1 MLSFDSSLM
10 NVYRQ
15 AMMSFPTSSPSD
27 AILFGKNIR
36 YQPFVLLTLTEDQRF
51 AIDRAKKYA
60 LEQSIQNALSK
71 QAAQLHQQDLN
82 TIKRNQA
89 LILLSRIYVGSISF
103 EVGED
108 DIRKT
113 FSPFGPIKSVA
124 LSWDSTLQK
133 HKGFAFIEFEVPEAA
148 SLALEQMNGYTLA
161 GRNLK
166 ASCFHTCC
174 IYTRYETLSFPKFM
188 CSDYCASCAYIY
200 ALLQVGRPSNAP
212 QTGNLEAELRAD
224 ESTRYRVYV
233 ASVHPEL
240 TESDIQTVFE
250 AFGKVKSCTSV
261 AERRLLNC
269 ILLSAKVIGI
279 EMLSFDSSLMNV
291 YRQAMMSFPT
301 SSPSDAILFG
311 KNIRYQPFVLL
322 TLTEDQRFAIDR
334 AKKYALEQS
343 IQNALSKQAAQL
355 HQQEISFLNFSLY
368 PDPKSPG
375 RHRGFGYI
383 EFESEEAVIAAVS
396 SMNCFDLAGQQL
408 RVGRAIIPKDSPL
421 PFEAATAKP
430 NNTSAAA
437 TQASVSAVALAAASI
452 SAQVMSMSAEEASAA
467 AAVPDGTA
475 ATSRRA
481 NQSSGFG
488 EPPAVVANLP
498 PPGVFIPTVVGAA
511 NVSTTELPHAEEV
524 VSATTVSMWDDDD
537 DSLMPSAPAD
547 TEAVTFD
554 DNPPS
559 ESSSF
564 SPGSLSRVMLLEN
577 MVSVDEVDEDLKAE
591 VAEECANYGDVL
603 QVHVHVIGDTDVRI
617 FVQFDRSDAART
629 ACDALNQRF
638 FAGRVVRAKLFDE
651 ERFQLHQ
658 FDD

>member
-1 MLSFDSSLM
+1 MTMGTRWVASTTSVHITSVGTEMLSFDSSLM

-51 AIDRAKKYA
+51 AVDRAKKYA

-133 HKGFAFIEFEVPEAA
+133 HKGFAFIEFEV
-148 SLALEQMNGYTLA
+148 
-161 GRNLK
+161 
-166 ASCFHTCC
+166 
-174 IYTRYETLSFPKFM
+174 
-188 CSDYCASCAYIY
+188 
-200 ALLQVGRPSNAP
+200 GRPSNAP

-250 AFGKVKSCTSV
+250 AFGKVKSCT
-261 AERRLLNC
+261 
-269 ILLSAKVIGI
+269 
-279 EMLSFDSSLMNV
+279 
-291 YRQAMMSFPT
+291 
-301 SSPSDAILFG
+301 
-311 KNIRYQPFVLL
+311 
-322 TLTEDQRFAIDR
+322 
-334 AKKYALEQS
+334 
-343 IQNALSKQAAQL
+343 
-355 HQQEISFLNFSLY
+355 LY

-430 NNTSAAA
+430 NSTSAAA

-475 ATSRRA
+475 ATSRRS

-498 PPGVFIPTVVGAA
+498 PPGVFIPTVVGPA
-511 NVSTTELPHAEEV
+511 NVSTTEPLRAEEV
-524 VSATTVSMWDDDD
+524 VSATTTSMWDDDD

-547 TEAVTFD
+547 AEAVTFD

-577 MVSVDEVDEDLKAE
+577 MVSVDEVDDDLKTE

-617 FVQFDRSDAART
+617 FVQFDRSDAARA

-638 FAGRVVRAKLFDE
+638 FAGRIVRAKLFDE

>member
-166 ASCFHTCC
+166 
-174 IYTRYETLSFPKFM
+174 
-188 CSDYCASCAYIY
+188 
-200 ALLQVGRPSNAP
+200 VGRPSNAP

-250 AFGKVKSCTSV
+250 AFGKVKSCT
-261 AERRLLNC
+261 
-269 ILLSAKVIGI
+269 
-279 EMLSFDSSLMNV
+279 
-291 YRQAMMSFPT
+291 
-301 SSPSDAILFG
+301 
-311 KNIRYQPFVLL
+311 
-322 TLTEDQRFAIDR
+322 
-334 AKKYALEQS
+334 
-343 IQNALSKQAAQL
+343 
-355 HQQEISFLNFSLY
+355 LY

-430 NNTSAAA
+430 NSTSVAA

-475 ATSRRA
+475 AFNLTLCGEICSTSVLMML
-481 NQSSGFG
+481 F
-488 EPPAVVANLP
+488 NL
-498 PPGVFIPTVVGAA
+498 
-511 NVSTTELPHAEEV
+511 VS
-524 VSATTVSMWDDDD
+524 
-537 DSLMPSAPAD
+537 
-547 TEAVTFD
+547 
-554 DNPPS
+554 
-559 ESSSF
+559 
-564 SPGSLSRVMLLEN
+564 
-577 MVSVDEVDEDLKAE
+577 
-591 VAEECANYGDVL
+591 
-603 QVHVHVIGDTDVRI
+603 
-617 FVQFDRSDAART
+617 
-629 ACDALNQRF
+629 
-638 FAGRVVRAKLFDE
+638 
-651 ERFQLHQ
+651 
-658 FDD
+658 

>member
-174 IYTRYETLSFPKFM
+174 IFTSRFM
-188 CSDYCASCAYIY
+188 CTDYCGSSACVYVR
-200 ALLQVGRPSNAP
+200 LQVGRPSNAP

-250 AFGKVKSCTSV
+250 AFGKVKSCT
-261 AERRLLNC
+261 
-269 ILLSAKVIGI
+269 
-279 EMLSFDSSLMNV
+279 
-291 YRQAMMSFPT
+291 
-301 SSPSDAILFG
+301 
-311 KNIRYQPFVLL
+311 
-322 TLTEDQRFAIDR
+322 
-334 AKKYALEQS
+334 
-343 IQNALSKQAAQL
+343 
-355 HQQEISFLNFSLY
+355 LY

-430 NNTSAAA
+430 NSTSAAA

-475 ATSRRA
+475 ATSRRT

-498 PPGVFIPTVVGAA
+498 PPGVFIPTVVGAT
-511 NVSTTELPHAEEV
+511 NVSTTEPSHAEEV
-524 VSATTVSMWDDDD
+524 VSATTASMWDDDD

-547 TEAVTFD
+547 AEVVTFD